1 MKFINAINSMIY
13 QFLCAINTDL
23 GDFEE
28 VILPIKDAIG
38 IAVGVFLAIG
48 TAVLAIVVWIKTSA
62 LRKAK
67 TAEERDEAKKSLINW
82 VLGITLPVLLIVVLT
97 IAIPI
102 AINWMNGHGM

>member
-38 IAVGVFLAIG
+38 IAVGVF
-48 TAVLAIVVWIKTSA
+48 
-62 LRKAK
+62 
-67 TAEERDEAKKSLINW
+67 
-82 VLGITLPVLLIVVLT
+82 
-97 IAIPI
+97 
-102 AINWMNGHGM
+102 